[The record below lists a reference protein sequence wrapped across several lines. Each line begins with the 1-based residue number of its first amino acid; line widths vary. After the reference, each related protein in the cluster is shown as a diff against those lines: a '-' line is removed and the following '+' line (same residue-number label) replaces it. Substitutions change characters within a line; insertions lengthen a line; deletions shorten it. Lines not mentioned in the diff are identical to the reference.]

1 MKGIRRIRQRLC
13 ALPLALA
20 CLMGLAACGGPD
32 FGSFSKELEFG
43 DKQVSDTQT
52 TYVMKIPEGRL
63 GDLIGPSQIQ
73 WVIDQYG
80 DPPAHTGA
88 VAVGTKKAAKDLLRK
103 SPELQCRALENT
115 YQEESSDEGK
125 WEYKDSSCRKQR
137 KLSWLEKT
145 LWNMYQV
152 QSDST
157 IEWLSTSRNT
167 LVAADD
173 TVSTLQAN
181 ATPNYDSWFAPVNR
195 YLRIAQGVLIA
206 AAAISL
212 IVLTICFVLVPVD
225 TGLMLSFVLATAML
239 ILGMGLF
246 TLGAEMSMS
255 KIGNYMGAKLTKSR
269 RLGLILIVSFLLG
282 VAITVAEPDLQVL
295 AANVPEIDKTV
306 LILTVSVGV
315 GIFLM
320 LCMVRILFGISLR
333 LLLIVFYVLVF
344 LAAFLSDQGIL
355 AVAFDSGGVTTGPM
369 TVPFIMA
376 LGVGVAS
383 IRSDENAK
391 ADSFGLVGLCSIGPI
406 ASVLLLGAIYKTQP
420 AQAESETA
428 AAITNTVALGRDY
441 LHAFPEYLKEVTL
454 ALLPIVVFFLIFQI
468 VSLRLRRLPFL
479 RVMVGILYTYAGLVL
494 FLTGVNVGFSPV
506 GYALGAAL
514 TEGWKLWLLIP
525 LAMLMGWFI
534 INAEPAVHILNR
546 QVEDLSAGAI
556 SARAM
561 GMSLSIAVSAAG
573 GLAMLRVITGVS
585 IMYFLVPGYFIAL
598 ALSFFVPR
606 TFTAIAFDSGG
617 VASGPLTATFM
628 LPFAMGA
635 CEALGGNVMT
645 DAFGLVALVAMM
657 PLITVQVMGAI
668 YVIKSRRAEK
678 EPALPDFGDNEIIEL
693 WEAC

>member
-1 MKGIRRIRQRLC
+1 MYQ
-13 ALPLALA
+13 
-20 CLMGLAACGGPD
+20 
-32 FGSFSKELEFG
+32 
-43 DKQVSDTQT
+43 KQVLFE
-52 TYVMKIPEGRL
+52 K
-63 GDLIGPSQIQ
+63 
-73 WVIDQYG
+73 
-80 DPPAHTGA
+80 
-88 VAVGTKKAAKDLLRK
+88 LR
-103 SPELQCRALENT
+103 E
-115 YQEESSDEGK
+115 
-125 WEYKDSSCRKQR
+125 
-137 KLSWLEKT
+137 
-145 LWNMYQV
+145 
-152 QSDST
+152 
-157 IEWLSTSRNT
+157 
-167 LVAADD
+167 
-173 TVSTLQAN
+173 
-181 ATPNYDSWFAPVNR
+181 
-195 YLRIAQGVLIA
+195 A
-206 AAAISL
+206 AASVLPISL
-212 IVLTICFVLVPVD
+212 IVLLICFVLVPVD
-225 TGLMLSFVLATAML
+225 TGLMLSFLLATAML

-255 KIGNYMGAKLTKSR
+255 KIGNYIGSKLTKSR
-269 RLGLILIVSFLLG
+269 KLGLILAVSFLLG

-295 AANVPEIDKTV
+295 AANVPDIDKTV

-406 ASVLLLGAIYKTQP
+406 ASVLLLGAIYRTQP
-420 AQAESETA
+420 AQAETQTV
-428 AAITNTVALGRDY
+428 AAITDTVLLGRDY
-441 LHAFPEYLKEVTL
+441 LHAIPEYLKEVTI
-454 ALLPIVVFFLIFQI
+454 ALLPIVVFFLIFQL
-468 VSLRLRRLPFL
+468 VSLRLRKLPFL
-479 RVMVGILYTYAGLVL
+479 RVMVGILYTYLGLVL
-494 FLTGVNVGFSPV
+494 FLTGVNVGFSPL
-506 GYALGAAL
+506 GYVLGAAL
-514 TEGWKLWLLIP
+514 TEGWRIWLLIP

-534 INAEPAVHILNR
+534 INAEPAVHILNK

-556 SARAM
+556 SAKAM

-573 GLAMLRVITGVS
+573 GLAMLRVITG
-585 IMYFLVPGYFIAL
+585 IPILYFLVPGYFIAL

-635 CEALGGNVMT
+635 CQALGGNVMT

-668 YVIKSRRAEK
+668 YVVKSRRAAA
-678 EPALPDFGDNEIIEL
+678 EPVLPAFGDNEIIEL

>member
-1 MKGIRRIRQRLC
+1 MYQ
-13 ALPLALA
+13 
-20 CLMGLAACGGPD
+20 
-32 FGSFSKELEFG
+32 
-43 DKQVSDTQT
+43 KQVLFE
-52 TYVMKIPEGRL
+52 K
-63 GDLIGPSQIQ
+63 
-73 WVIDQYG
+73 
-80 DPPAHTGA
+80 
-88 VAVGTKKAAKDLLRK
+88 LR
-103 SPELQCRALENT
+103 E
-115 YQEESSDEGK
+115 
-125 WEYKDSSCRKQR
+125 
-137 KLSWLEKT
+137 
-145 LWNMYQV
+145 
-152 QSDST
+152 
-157 IEWLSTSRNT
+157 
-167 LVAADD
+167 
-173 TVSTLQAN
+173 
-181 ATPNYDSWFAPVNR
+181 
-195 YLRIAQGVLIA
+195 A
-206 AAAISL
+206 AASVLPISL
-212 IVLTICFVLVPVD
+212 IVLLICFVLVPVD
-225 TGLMLSFVLATAML
+225 TGLMLSFLLATAML

-255 KIGNYMGAKLTKSR
+255 KIGNYIGSKLTKSR
-269 RLGLILIVSFLLG
+269 KLGLILAVSFLLG

-295 AANVPEIDKTV
+295 AANVPDIDKTV

-406 ASVLLLGAIYKTQP
+406 ASVLLLGAIYRTQP
-420 AQAESETA
+420 AQAETQTV
-428 AAITNTVALGRDY
+428 AAITDTVLLGRDY
-441 LHAFPEYLKEVTL
+441 LHAIPEYLKEVTI
-454 ALLPIVVFFLIFQI
+454 ALLPIVVFFLIFQL
-468 VSLRLRRLPFL
+468 VSLRLRKLPFL
-479 RVMVGILYTYAGLVL
+479 RVMVGILYTYLGLVL
-494 FLTGVNVGFSPV
+494 FLTGVNVGFSPL
-506 GYALGAAL
+506 GYVLGAAL
-514 TEGWKLWLLIP
+514 TEGWRIWLLIP

-534 INAEPAVHILNR
+534 INAEPAVHILNK

-573 GLAMLRVITGVS
+573 GLAMLRVITG
-585 IMYFLVPGYFIAL
+585 IPILYFLVPGYFIAL

-635 CEALGGNVMT
+635 CQALGGNVMT

-668 YVIKSRRAEK
+668 YVVKSRRAAA
-678 EPALPDFGDNEIIEL
+678 EPALPAFGDNEIIEL

>member
-1 MKGIRRIRQRLC
+1 MYR
-13 ALPLALA
+13 
-20 CLMGLAACGGPD
+20 
-32 FGSFSKELEFG
+32 
-43 DKQVSDTQT
+43 KQV
-52 TYVMKIPEGRL
+52 L
-63 GDLIGPSQIQ
+63 
-73 WVIDQYG
+73 
-80 DPPAHTGA
+80 
-88 VAVGTKKAAKDLLRK
+88 
-103 SPELQCRALENT
+103 
-115 YQEESSDEGK
+115 
-125 WEYKDSSCRKQR
+125 
-137 KLSWLEKT
+137 LEK
-145 LWNMYQV
+145 LK
-152 QSDST
+152 
-157 IEWLSTSRNT
+157 E
-167 LVAADD
+167 
-173 TVSTLQAN
+173 
-181 ATPNYDSWFAPVNR
+181 
-195 YLRIAQGVLIA
+195 A
-206 AAAISL
+206 AASVLPISL

-344 LAAFLSDQGIL
+344 LAAFLS
-355 AVAFDSGGVTTGPM
+355 GGVTTGPM

-468 VSLRLRRLPFL
+468 VSLRLRKLPFL

>member
-1 MKGIRRIRQRLC
+1 
-13 ALPLALA
+13 
-20 CLMGLAACGGPD
+20 
-32 FGSFSKELEFG
+32 
-43 DKQVSDTQT
+43 
-52 TYVMKIPEGRL
+52 
-63 GDLIGPSQIQ
+63 
-73 WVIDQYG
+73 
-80 DPPAHTGA
+80 
-88 VAVGTKKAAKDLLRK
+88 
-103 SPELQCRALENT
+103 
-115 YQEESSDEGK
+115 
-125 WEYKDSSCRKQR
+125 
-137 KLSWLEKT
+137 
-145 LWNMYQV
+145 MYQKEV
-152 QSDST
+152 LF
-157 IEWLSTSRNT
+157 EK
-167 LVAADD
+167 
-173 TVSTLQAN
+173 
-181 ATPNYDSWFAPVNR
+181 
-195 YLRIAQGVLIA
+195 LREA
-206 AAAISL
+206 AASVLPISL
-212 IVLTICFVLVPVD
+212 IVLLICFVLVPVD
-225 TGLMLSFVLATAML
+225 TGLMLSFLLATAML

-255 KIGNYMGAKLTKSR
+255 KIGNYIGSKLTKSR
-269 RLGLILIVSFLLG
+269 KLWLILAVSFLLG

-295 AANVPEIDKTV
+295 AANVPDIDKTV

-406 ASVLLLGAIYKTQP
+406 ASVLLLGAIYRTQP
-420 AQAESETA
+420 AQAGTQTV
-428 AAITNTVALGRDY
+428 AAITDTVRLGRDY
-441 LHAFPEYLKEVTL
+441 LHAIPEYLKEVTV
-454 ALLPIVVFFLIFQI
+454 ALLPIVVFFLIFQFI
-468 VSLRLRRLPFL
+468 SLRLRKLPFL
-479 RVMVGILYTYAGLVL
+479 RVMVGILYTYLGLVL
-494 FLTGVNVGFSPV
+494 FLTGVNVGFSPL
-506 GYALGAAL
+506 GYVLGAAL
-514 TEGWKLWLLIP
+514 TEGWRIWLLIP

-534 INAEPAVHILNR
+534 INAEPAVHILNK

-556 SARAM
+556 SAKAM

-573 GLAMLRVITGVS
+573 GLAMLRVITG
-585 IMYFLVPGYFIAL
+585 IPILYFLVPGYFIAL

-635 CEALGGNVMT
+635 CQALGGNVMT

-668 YVIKSRRAEK
+668 YVVKSRRAAA
-678 EPALPDFGDNEIIEL
+678 EPALPAFGDNEIIEL